1 MTLLPV
7 YMLRAG
13 FTAAFGSAAL
23 SAMLIGMV
31 LAQFPVGWLL
41 DRYSRSAVIAGC
53 SLLAALGC
61 ALLPLTLHIAP
72 LLWPLLVILG
82 GVSFALYTGALT
94 VLGEHFRG
102 HLLLAGSACF
112 ALAYGVG
119 GTLGPLA
126 GGAVLH
132 AFGANAMPALFAVV
146 FLGLA
151 VLVLR
156 RPLARPQP
164 RGGAAE

>member
-1 MTLLPV
+1 
-7 YMLRAG
+7 
-13 FTAAFGSAAL
+13 
-23 SAMLIGMV
+23 MV
-31 LAQFPVGWLL
+31 FAQFPVGWLL
-41 DRYSRSAVIAGC
+41 DRYSRPAVIAGC
-53 SLLAALGC
+53 ALAAALGC
-61 ALLPLTLHIAP
+61 ALLPLSLHIAP

-102 HLLLAGSACF
+102 QLLLAGSACF

-119 GTLGPLA
+119 GTMGPLA
-126 GGAVLH
+126 GGAVLQV
-132 AFGANAMPALFAVV
+132 FGANAMPALFAVV

-156 RPLARPQP
+156 RPLARPQIE
-164 RGGAAE
+164 GGAAD